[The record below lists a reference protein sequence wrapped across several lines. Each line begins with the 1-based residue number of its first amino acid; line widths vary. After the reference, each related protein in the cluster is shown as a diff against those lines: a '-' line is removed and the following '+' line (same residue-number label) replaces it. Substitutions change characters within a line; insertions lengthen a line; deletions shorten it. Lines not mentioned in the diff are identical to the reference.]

1 MTEEGDREVGAEEA
15 LKTEENVRVA
25 EVERKMDDL
34 KSDVQRISEE
44 LKNVV
49 SELKKS
55 IVDVRSAVSEIE
67 NPFNLL
73 RVISSE
79 KDLNK
84 LSGERFGGQVKTIA
98 LPEEE
103 KEALERLEAEREERP
118 EEEKEAVEV
127 APERLEAEREERPEE
142 EVQPQPLHPE
152 RPPPKT
158 GFGYLDWVWS
168 LLERSLSSA
177 DIVELARSYEFMG
190 YLPAESTR
198 YISSLAVAAE
208 KAKSKG
214 FSKEELMLNMYK
226 VATISGGQVGM
237 EDIME
242 LIKIAE
248 DKISK
253 TKRKD
258 PWDSR

>member
-127 APERLEAEREERPEE
+127 APERLEAEREERPN
-142 EVQPQPLHPE
+142 
-152 RPPPKT
+152 
-158 GFGYLDWVWS
+158 GF
-168 LLERSLSSA
+168 RLSR
-177 DIVELARSYEFMG
+177 LG
-190 YLPAESTR
+190 L
-198 YISSLAVAAE
+198 
-208 KAKSKG
+208 
-214 FSKEELMLNMYK
+214 
-226 VATISGGQVGM
+226 VATGK
-237 EDIME
+237 E
-242 LIKIAE
+242 
-248 DKISK
+248 SK
-253 TKRKD
+253 LCRHRGTCEKLRVYGLLT
-258 PWDSR
+258 SRINQIYKFPRRGSREG

>member
-1 MTEEGDREVGAEEA
+1 MTEEGDKEVGTEEA

-25 EVERKMDDL
+25 EVERKMEDL
-34 KSDVQRISEE
+34 RSDVQRISEE

-98 LPEEE
+98 LEQPEEE
-103 KEALERLEAEREERP
+103 KETVEVTPEHPEAEREERP

-127 APERLEAEREERPEE
+127 TSEHLARAGAEE
-142 EVQPQPLHPE
+142 EVQPQQPHLE
-152 RPPPKT
+152 RPPPET

-198 YISSLAVAAE
+198 YISSLAVAANLCSTCTRSQPYPAVKLE
-208 KAKSKG
+208 WR
-214 FSKEELMLNMYK
+214 
-226 VATISGGQVGM
+226 IS
-237 EDIME
+237 
-242 LIKIAE
+242 
-248 DKISK
+248 
-253 TKRKD
+253 
-258 PWDSR
+258 WN